1 MSEKILIVD
10 DDVDSLKL
18 IGLMLKR
25 NGYEVVAADT
35 GTNALAKADTENPDL
50 IILDVMMPD
59 MSGLEVCRRLR
70 ANNNTIDIPIIM
82 FTAKTLIDDKVKG
95 FEAGADDYLTKPTHP
110 AELASRVKS
119 ILARNTA
126 KKQGKDAPES
136 PATVTTAPSK
146 DQHTAIGVLGVKGGV
161 GATTTV
167 VNMGVALLQLDEKPI
182 LLEMRPGIGHIGPM
196 LGMESRGLETAS
208 ALQTVTSQAIEDEV
222 IKHQSGLRALTAS
235 HVPTGQF
242 GIHPDKAVEILN
254 TLCKLGNPVVA
265 DLGSGLSPLSMKVMK
280 ELDHLIYVIEPTPLA
295 VNIAAGQLKAIDG
308 EIGDSRISL
317 IVINRSQGNEQLQ
330 WQEIEQRLGRE
341 IKALIAAA
349 PDVAFQAL
357 KNRAPM
363 IVINPTHVVS
373 SQFIKLAEDVKA

>member
-35 GTNALAKADTENPDL
+35 GTNALAKADTESPDL

-70 ANNNTIDIPIIM
+70 ANANTVDIPIIM

-119 ILARNTA
+119 ILTRNTT
-126 KKQGKDAPES
+126 KKQSNDM
-136 PATVTTAPSK
+136 PATISNGAASPSSRG
-146 DQHTAIGVLGVKGGV
+146 TAIGVLGVKGGV
-161 GATTTV
+161 GVTSIV
-167 VNMGVALLQLDEKPI
+167 MNVSVALLQSDAKPVI
-182 LLEMRPGIGHIGPM
+182 AELRPGSGNIGLM
-196 LGMESRGLETAS
+196 LGMESQGLETVS
-208 ALQTVTSQAIEDEV
+208 QQKNINKQALEDV
-222 IKHQSGLRALTAS
+222 IITHQSGLRALTAS
-235 HVPTGQF
+235 HTPTGQF
-242 GIHPDKAVEILN
+242 GIHPDKAVAIVT
-254 TLCKLGNPVVA
+254 TLRSIGNPVIV
-265 DLGSGLSPLSMKVMK
+265 DMGSGISPQGLKVAR
-280 ELDHLIYVIEPTPLA
+280 ELDSIYYVIEPTPLA
-295 VNIAAGQLKAIDG
+295 VAMAMGQLQMIEN
-308 EIGDSRISL
+308 EIGTGKINL
-317 IVINRSQGNEQLQ
+317 VVLNRSQGNEQLQ

-349 PDVAFQAL
+349 PDIAFQSQ

-373 SQFIKLAEDVKA
+373 NQYIQLAEAIKTQ

>member
-35 GTNALAKADTENPDL
+35 GTNALAKADTESPDL

-70 ANNNTIDIPIIM
+70 ANANTVDIPIIM

-119 ILARNTA
+119 ILTRNTS
-126 KKQGKDAPES
+126 KKQVSDI
-136 PATVTTAPSK
+136 PATISNGASPPSSGS
-146 DQHTAIGVLGVKGGV
+146 AIGVLGVKGGV
-161 GATTTV
+161 GVTSIV
-167 VNMGVALLQLDEKPI
+167 VNVSVALLQSDAKPVI
-182 LLEMRPGIGHIGPM
+182 AELRPGSGNIGLM
-196 LGMESRGLETAS
+196 LGMESQGLEGVSQQNTINDQ
-208 ALQTVTSQAIEDEV
+208 ALEDVIVT
-222 IKHQSGLRALTAS
+222 HQSGLRALTAS
-235 HVPTGQF
+235 HIPAGQF
-242 GIHPDKAVEILN
+242 GIHPDKAVAIVKALRN
-254 TLCKLGNPVVA
+254 IANPVIVDMGAGITPQGLKVA
-265 DLGSGLSPLSMKVMK
+265 N
-280 ELDHLIYVIEPTPLA
+280 ELDSIYYVIEPTPLA
-295 VNIAAGQLKAIDG
+295 VAMAMGQLQMIEN
-308 EIGDSRISL
+308 EIGTGKINL
-317 IVINRSQGNEQLQ
+317 IVLNRSQGNEQLQ

-349 PDVAFQAL
+349 PDIAFQSQ

-373 SQFIKLAEDVKA
+373 NQYIQLAEAIKTQ